1 MQSHQFTQEHD
12 LQLFSNLISNKIN
25 KGFILEER
33 NDELLFAVLSK
44 GGRVIDHSFNF
55 IIFIFTLGL
64 WSVAWLY
71 LTLEYSKPKKILVAI
86 DEEGI
91 PFEDKCFV
99 A

>member
-1 MQSHQFTQEHD
+1 MSNEQLVNENN
-12 LQLFSNLISNKIN
+12 LQLFSNLISNKLN
-25 KGFILEER
+25 NGFILEER
-33 NDELLFAVLSK
+33 NDKLFFAVLSK
-44 GGRVIDHSFNF
+44 GERAIDHSFNF
-55 IIFIFTLGL
+55 IIFIFTFGL

-91 PFEDKCFV
+91 PFEEKCFV